1 MPLGDWWRL
10 LADSGFAFP
19 QWPEGFGGRGLS
31 GRDAKAVHEARRAVG
46 AYGPP
51 NGVATFLV
59 APTLL
64 VMGTP
69 EQQQRYLRASSTA
82 RPVVPALLRTD
93 RRPDMASLGT
103 RGEGWR

>member
-1 MPLGDWWRL
+1 MTDIATEATEWFQHHWDPAMPLGDWWRL

-51 NGVATFLV
+51 NVVATFLV

-69 EQQQRYLRASSTA
+69 EQQQCY
-82 RPVVPALLRTD
+82 VP
-93 RRPDMASLGT
+93 GIV
-103 RGEGWR
+103 